1 MLFVYLKALPHLY
14 ASSSFILTSDRQND
28 FIIFDNAEH
37 VLIAPEKVQA
47 TYTSNTQVCDLLTKF
62 VVLQFISRACVLIF
76 WLDSW
81 EELADG
87 FDFLAFSSSV
97 EVHER
102 LEIFR
107 LHDYTVIYTSRV
119 NFEGFCIIHVYSS
132 KSAFGAPE
140 RAYLS
145 SRCTPTRK
153 AATSKSAEAEI
164 SH

>member
-14 ASSSFILTSDRQND
+14 ASSPFILTSDRQND

-87 FDFLAFSSSV
+87 FDLIPLSFSA
-97 EVHER
+97 EVHES
-102 LEIFR
+102 LEICRPYHSTFWAK
-107 LHDYTVIYTSRV
+107 
-119 NFEGFCIIHVYSS
+119 FEGFGYTSLFS
-132 KSAFGAPE
+132 PFFSAID
-140 RAYLS
+140 
-145 SRCTPTRK
+145 CK
-153 AATSKSAEAEI
+153 I
-164 SH
+164 